1 MPPEEENEMREL
13 LYALLENQRQGL
25 STVMV
30 SVTASSGS
38 VPRGAGARMLVG
50 SGGRIC
56 GTIGGGAVEYEA
68 EKLAVTCLEQKCSE
82 IRPFCLAPNQ
92 TADIG
97 MVCGGD
103 VNVCFQYID
112 PKDHETGA
120 AALSALDCLSANRR
134 CWMVTVRNS
143 CNSIRWLTV
152 CEEQKLE
159 KLLAEL
165 LPDIAEC
172 ERARCL
178 DRRFLGFA
186 GKDQSVCVERLCDGS
201 RVYVFGA
208 GHVARELVPLLTH
221 LGFACVVMDDRESFA
236 DPAYFPAEAQVLKVD
251 FEKLP
256 DAVQVRDGDY
266 AVIMTRGHQYDTR
279 IQAQMLR
286 TNASYIGVMGS
297 RKKKAAVRE
306 ALKKEGF
313 TDTELDRIKTP
324 VGLAI
329 HAETPEEIAVSIA
342 AELIMVRRDKADSLV
357 HQPLEG
363 DRGGDQR

>member
-1 MPPEEENEMREL
+1 MKEL

-50 SGGRIC
+50 SSGRIC

-68 EKLAVTCLEQKCSE
+68 EKLAVTCLEQKCSR
-82 IRPFCLAPNQ
+82 IRPFCLAPNK

-103 VNVCFQYID
+103 VNVCFQFID
-112 PKDHETGA
+112 PEDREAGE
-120 AALSALDCLSANRR
+120 AALSALDCLSANRC
-134 CWMVTVRNS
+134 CWIVTVRNS
-143 CNSIRWLTV
+143 CKGIRWLTV
-152 CEEQKLE
+152 CEEQKLKE
-159 KLLAEL
+159 MLAEL
-165 LPDIAEC
+165 LPDIAEY

-178 DRRFLGFA
+178 DRRFLGFT
-186 GKDQSVCVERLCDGS
+186 GKDRCVYVERLCDGS

-221 LGFACVVMDDRESFA
+221 LGFACVVADDRESFA
-236 DPAYFPAEAQVLKVD
+236 DPAFFPTEAQVLKVD

-256 DAVQVRDGDY
+256 DAVQVKDGDY

-279 IQAQMLR
+279 VQAQMLK
-286 TNASYIGVMGS
+286 TNAAYIGVMGS

-313 TDTELDRIKTP
+313 TDADLDRIKTP

-342 AELIMVRRDKADSLV
+342 AELIMVRRDNADRLV
-357 HQPLEG
+357 HQPLAG
-363 DRGGDQR
+363 DSGGEHR

>member
-1 MPPEEENEMREL
+1 MKEL
-13 LYALLENQRQGL
+13 LCALLEHQRQGR

-68 EKLAVTCLEQKCSE
+68 ERFAVNCLEQKCSG
-82 IRPFCLAPNQ
+82 IRPFCLAPNK

-103 VNVCFQYID
+103 VNVCFQFID
-112 PKDHETGA
+112 PEDREAKE
-120 AALSALDCLSANRR
+120 AALSALDCLNANCR

-143 CNSIRWLTV
+143 LKGIRWLTV
-152 CEEQKLE
+152 CEEQKLKE
-159 KLLAEL
+159 LLAEL
-165 LPDIAEC
+165 LPDIGEC

-178 DRRFLGFA
+178 DRRFLGFT
-186 GKDQSVCVERLCDGS
+186 GKDQSVYVERLCDGS
-201 RVYVFGA
+201 RVYIFGA

-221 LGFACVVMDDRESFA
+221 LGFACVVTDDRESFA

-251 FEKLP
+251 FEKLS
-256 DAVQVRDGDY
+256 DTVQVRDGDY

-279 IQAQMLR
+279 VQAHLLR
-286 TNASYIGVMGS
+286 TNAAYIGVMGS

-313 TDTELDRIKTP
+313 TDADLDRIKTP
-324 VGLAI
+324 GGLAI
-329 HAETPEEIAVSIA
+329 RAETPEEIAVSIA
-342 AELIMVRRDKADSLV
+342 AELIMVRRDNADSLV
-357 HQPLEG
+357 YQPLAGES
-363 DRGGDQR
+363 GGDQR